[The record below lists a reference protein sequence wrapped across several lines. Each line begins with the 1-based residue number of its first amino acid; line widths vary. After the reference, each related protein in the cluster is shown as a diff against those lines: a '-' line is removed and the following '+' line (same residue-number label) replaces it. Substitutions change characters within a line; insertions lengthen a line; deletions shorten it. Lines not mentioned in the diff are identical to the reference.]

1 MATATPFKP
10 YIAHVG
16 NTGGH
21 GVYLRA
27 SPHLDDRVT
36 AWSDD
41 SPLLVLGP
49 QADGDSQHWLEVR
62 DPADEVGWIPAQFVV
77 R

>member
-1 MATATPFKP
+1 
-10 YIAHVG
+10 
-16 NTGGH
+16 
-21 GVYLRA
+21 
-27 SPHLDDRVT
+27 VT

-49 QADGDSQHWLEVR
+49 QADADGQHWLEVR